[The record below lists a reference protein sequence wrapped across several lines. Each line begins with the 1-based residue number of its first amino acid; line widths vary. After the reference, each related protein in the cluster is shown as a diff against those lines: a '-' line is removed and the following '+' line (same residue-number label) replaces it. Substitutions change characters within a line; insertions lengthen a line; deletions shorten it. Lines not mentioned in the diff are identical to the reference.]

1 MIQVRLPG
9 TVAGLPPDIAR
20 AAEHH
25 VLAVRA
31 RIALGIVDKGDARV
45 GDFHPGM
52 GLEAADRLDAAAVAR
67 VELLLIAV
75 DDAADQAG
83 VIAEEGG
90 QLIDTNTGDFEEFR
104 DAQTGKDS

>member
-1 MIQVRLPG
+1 
-9 TVAGLPPDIAR
+9 
-20 AAEHH
+20 
-25 VLAVRA
+25 
-31 RIALGIVDKGDARV
+31 
-45 GDFHPGM
+45 M

-90 QLIDTNTGDFEEFR
+90 QLIEGR
-104 DAQTGKDS
+104 GKTVGIARTVRQQLLRLR